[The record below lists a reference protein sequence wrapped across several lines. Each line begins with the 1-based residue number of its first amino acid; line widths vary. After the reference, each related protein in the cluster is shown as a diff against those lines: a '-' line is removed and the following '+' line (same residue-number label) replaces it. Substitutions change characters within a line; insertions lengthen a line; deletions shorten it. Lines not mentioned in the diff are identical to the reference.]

1 MPEAY
6 GPVVERHASK
16 AISDGG
22 TDLEERW
29 KREVVGTKSRVE
41 KTAGKREEAPELVGE
56 GRLGVGGEED
66 VPGVHVPLR
75 HPVEHLAGE
84 VDAGAAGVHEDEV
97 GLERD
102 VGEEAT
108 DDDLRVGFQPIA
120 QARRG
125 STLSQARREE
135 GRQAVG
141 KATAWHLNAMRH
153 MHATTENKLK

>member
-22 TDLEERW
+22 TDLEERR
-29 KREVVGTKSRVE
+29 KREVVGPKAGAE
-41 KTAGKREEAPELVGE
+41 KTAGKREDAELVGE
-56 GRLGVGGEED
+56 GRSGVGGEDD

-75 HPVEHLAGE
+75 HSVEHLAGE
-84 VDAGAAGVHEDEV
+84 VDARAARVHEDEV
-97 GLERD
+97 GLEGD

-108 DDDLRVGFQPIA
+108 SDDLRVGFSPIA

-125 STLSQARREE
+125 STLS
-135 GRQAVG
+135 
-141 KATAWHLNAMRH
+141 
-153 MHATTENKLK
+153 